1 MNNVGVAGWKPLNT
15 WLSALWLFF
24 EQCVF
29 DGGQTCLSTFLWED
43 KTARMAVVNPVDKS
57 VTKLWKDSAKGRNC
71 WPRAI
76 MAMTGR
82 SCKMPCPAQLVVQG
96 QAKNFANRSQSLVW
110 RGFAL
115 FHLPP
120 ETVEGLVDNVRAHGY
135 RPRRIWRSGR

>member
-1 MNNVGVAGWKPLNT
+1 MGNVGVAGCRPLTT
-15 WLSALWLFF
+15 WLAGDWLFF
-24 EQCVF
+24 DRCFLWELKVR
-29 DGGQTCLSTFLWED
+29 LSTFLLSQLYLEKGWD
-43 KTARMAVVNPVDKS
+43 KPVDKS
-57 VTKLWKDSAKGRNC
+57 VIKLWKDSAEGRNC

-76 MAMTGR
+76 MGMTGR

-96 QAKNFANRSQSLVW
+96 QAKNFPDRPQSLVW

-135 RPRRIWRSGR
+135 RPRRIRRSGR